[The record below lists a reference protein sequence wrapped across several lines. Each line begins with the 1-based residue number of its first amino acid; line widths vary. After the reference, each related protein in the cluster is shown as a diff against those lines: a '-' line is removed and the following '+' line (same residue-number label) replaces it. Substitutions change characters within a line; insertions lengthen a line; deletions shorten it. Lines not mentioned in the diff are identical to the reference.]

1 MACTIH
7 RGLPP
12 NCALKRGTLISGVT
26 KHDDSDPMA
35 SAANELE
42 DWLTK
47 SIADRN
53 RGVTGQSQQS
63 TPTTPKPN
71 EPT

>member
-1 MACTIH
+1 MACKIH

-26 KHDDSDPMA
+26 KNDDSDPMEP
-35 SAANELE
+35 AANELE

-53 RGVTGQSQQS
+53 RGVTGQSPQPAS
-63 TPTTPKPN
+63 TTRKPSGHK
-71 EPT
+71 